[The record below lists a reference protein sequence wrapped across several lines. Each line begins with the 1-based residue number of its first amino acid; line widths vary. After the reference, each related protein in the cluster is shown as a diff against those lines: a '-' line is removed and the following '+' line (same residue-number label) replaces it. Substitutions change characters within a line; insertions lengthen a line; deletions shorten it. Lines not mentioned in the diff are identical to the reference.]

1 MRGARRAAAAAC
13 GERRRDADT
22 LRRAELASRVT
33 QPRALGSHSERAW
46 KRRTAVAVGGGV
58 AGDVLLPTLFSRSST
73 VNMHHLYKLNPILFL
88 GVFKK
93 RFNVSVCG
101 RPLRQRDFAV
111 TARLFCLD

>member
-13 GERRRDADT
+13 RERRRDADT

-33 QPRALGSHSERAW
+33 KPRALGSHSERAW
-46 KRRTAVAVGGGV
+46 KRRTAVGGGV

-93 RFNVSVCG
+93 RFNVSQFVG
-101 RPLRQRDFAV
+101 DH
-111 TARLFCLD
+111 

>member
-13 GERRRDADT
+13 RERRRDADT

-33 QPRALGSHSERAW
+33 KPRALGSHSERAW

-88 GVFKK
+88 GVF
-93 RFNVSVCG
+93 
-101 RPLRQRDFAV
+101 
-111 TARLFCLD
+111 